1 MLRGRILGVSLDFLD
16 LQCVPESMLAQHDQP
31 LITVEI
37 PKRDVRKEVIAKVSL
52 GLRRELDGSGPS
64 LSQL

>member
-1 MLRGRILGVSLDFLD
+1 MLRDRIPGVSLDFLN
-16 LQCVPESMLAQHDQP
+16 LRCVPESMLAQHDQP

-37 PKRDVRKEVIAKVSL
+37 PKRDMRKEVIAQVRL
-52 GLRRELDGSGPS
+52 GLRRESDGSGPG